1 MTGRHWL
8 VWCLQLGWVGLLGWI
23 GAIAFASSTFAQ
35 SRIVPDNTLGA
46 ESSIVTPNVQNLPRV
61 EITGGAVRDANLFH
75 SFREFNVDNGRG
87 AYFQNPNASIKNIFT
102 RVTGNNRSE
111 IFGTLGTIGNA
122 ANLFLINPNGIIF
135 GPNAVLNVG
144 ASFVGT
150 TANAIEFG
158 NFGIFSASTPVAPG
172 PILTINPSALLFNQ
186 VSPASITNM
195 STAPA
200 GLNPVGV
207 EVTGLRVPDGQS
219 LLLVGGNVNV
229 EGGSLRAYQG
239 HIELAG
245 LAAPG
250 TVGLNLADNT
260 LSLNVPEGV
269 ARADVSLTNGGE
281 VNVRGANGGSIA
293 INAQNVNL
301 AGESKLRAGIE
312 SGLGTPDSLAGD
324 IEINATGSTT
334 LSDGSFITN
343 AVQRQAVGKGGN
355 ININTGSLTL
365 RNNPILGTNTFLDAS
380 TVGQGDSGR
389 VFVQASGAVSL
400 ANSRI
405 FSSSEANAV
414 GNTGGIFITA
424 ESLSLTNGAALNAN
438 TDGLGD
444 AGAVF
449 VQASGA
455 VSLANSNILNDVDAG
470 AVGNSGG
477 ININAAS
484 LSLTDGAALTASTNG
499 LGDAGKVFVQ
509 ASGAV
514 SVANSTIFNNV
525 ETRAVGNSGGIFI
538 TAESLSLTDNAQL
551 QSSILRAKAP
561 YIGGRGNPGGVNIN
575 AGAGVTLAGSII
587 YTDVGSG
594 TVGNGGDINI
604 KARSFSL
611 TDGAV
616 LQAINAGQGNGGN
629 ITIDARDT
637 VKFDGTGVNSIS
649 QSAVQSSIQPG
660 GVGKGGD
667 VRVTTGSLSLTNGF
681 LLFASN
687 AGQGNAGNITIDAR
701 DTITFDGTG
710 SSASTEVGNNSVGS
724 GGDIRVNTR
733 ALFLKNGGQLTASNF
748 GQGNA
753 GSIIIN
759 ASDTIAFDGV
769 GSDGF
774 GSGAYSTVESTG
786 VGDAGNINVTTRL
799 LSLNNAAQINA
810 STYGFGDGGN
820 ITINANTFE
829 ALNGGQV
836 ATSTTGTGKAGT
848 INLNLKESLTLAGS
862 DRNFTQRPSG
872 IFAKTDSGST
882 GQGGSIFIDP
892 RQATI
897 RDGAKIS
904 VNSDGTGNAGN
915 ITLQAGT
922 LTLDKGASISAQTFS
937 SQGGNINLQLGD
949 ILLLRRGSQISTN
962 AGTAQAG
969 GDGGNIN
976 LNSKFIVAIPDES
989 SDITANAFS
998 GTGGRV
1004 QINTQGL
1011 FGIQSRPQPTDKS
1024 DITASSTL
1032 GVAGVVNINTPDQN
1046 TLQNNLTQLPKN
1058 IIDANALIANSCI
1071 ARRHNQSGGTF
1082 FIIGNGGL
1090 QERPGDAPRSLY
1102 STGTI
1107 RSVPDQ
1113 GEKAISPTST
1123 RSVRPWKNGDPIV
1136 EAQGIY
1142 RLANGNLVLSRECP

>member
-1 MTGRHWL
+1 M
-8 VWCLQLGWVGLLGWI
+8 
-23 GAIAFASSTFAQ
+23 
-35 SRIVPDNTLGA
+35 
-46 ESSIVTPNVQNLPRV
+46 
-61 EITGGAVRDANLFH
+61 
-75 SFREFNVDNGRG
+75 
-87 AYFQNPNASIKNIFT
+87 
-102 RVTGNNRSE
+102 
-111 IFGTLGTIGNA
+111 
-122 ANLFLINPNGIIF
+122 
-135 GPNAVLNVG
+135 NVG

-150 TANAIEFG
+150 TANAIQFG
-158 NFGIFSASTPVAPG
+158 NRGIFSASTPVAPG

-186 VSPASITNM
+186 LSPASITNM

-207 EVTGLRVPDGQS
+207 EVTGLRVPDGKS

-245 LAAPG
+245 LAAPVR
-250 TVGLNLADNT
+250 VGLNVAGNT
-260 LSLNVPEGV
+260 LGLNVPDQV
-269 ARADVSLTNGGE
+269 PLADVSLTNGAE

-424 ESLSLTNGAALNAN
+424 ESLSLTNRAALNAN

-444 AGAVF
+444 AGRVF

-455 VSLANSNILNDVDAG
+455 VSLANSYIFNDVDAG
-470 AVGNSGG
+470 GVGNSGG
-477 ININAAS
+477 ININAGS
-484 LSLTDGAALTASTNG
+484 LSLTDGAVLDASTNG

-509 ASGAV
+509 ASSAV
-514 SVANSTIFNNV
+514 SVAKSTIFNNV

-575 AGAGVTLAGSII
+575 AGSGVTLARSII

-604 KARSFSL
+604 KARSLSL

-616 LQAINAGQGNGGN
+616 LQATNAGQGNG
-629 ITIDARDT
+629 
-637 VKFDGTGVNSIS
+637 
-649 QSAVQSSIQPG
+649 
-660 GVGKGGD
+660 
-667 VRVTTGSLSLTNGF
+667 
-681 LLFASN
+681 
-687 AGQGNAGNITIDAR
+687 GNITIDAR

-710 SSASTEVGNNSVGS
+710 SSASTELGNNSVGS

-733 ALFLKNGGQLTASNF
+733 ALFLKNGGQLTASNLA
-748 GQGNA
+748 QGNA

-769 GSDGF
+769 DSDGF
-774 GSGAYSTVESTG
+774 GSGASTLAQNGNAGDMRVTTGTLTVSNGAQLLSRTYGQGNGGNITINARNTVRFDGVDSNQNSSGAYSTVESTG

-799 LSLNNAAQINA
+799 LSLNNGAQINA
-810 STYGFGDGGN
+810 STSGFGDGGN
-820 ITINANTFE
+820 ITINGNTFE

-904 VNSDGTGNAGN
+904 VNSDGTGNAGS

-922 LTLDKGASISAQTFS
+922 LTLDNGAEISAQTFS

-949 ILLLRRGSQISTN
+949 ILLLRHGSQISTN
-962 AGTAQAG
+962 AGTAQKG
-969 GDGGNIN
+969 GDGGNISIN
-976 LNSKFIVAIPDES
+976 APFIVAVPDES

-1011 FGIQSRPQPTDKS
+1011 FGTQSRPQPTDKS

-1058 IIDANALIANSCI
+1058 IIDANTLIANSCI

-1107 RSVPDQ
+1107 RSIPDQ

-1123 RSVRPWKNGDPIV
+1123 RSFRPWKNGDPIV

>member
-1 MTGRHWL
+1 MTRRHWL

-144 ASFVGT
+144 SSFVGT
-150 TANAIEFG
+150 TANAIQFG
-158 NFGIFSASTPVAPG
+158 NRGIFSASTPVAPG

-186 VSPASITNM
+186 LSPASITNQ

-250 TVGLNLADNT
+250 SVGLNVAGNT
-260 LSLNVPEGV
+260 LGLNVPDQV
-269 ARADVSLTNGGE
+269 PLADVSLTNGAE

-312 SGLGTPDSLAGD
+312 SGLGTPDSRAGD

-343 AVQRQAVGKGGN
+343 AVQRQAFGKGGN

-365 RNNPILGTNTFLDAS
+365 RNNPILDTNTFLDAS

-424 ESLSLTNGAALNAN
+424 ESLSLTNGAALDAN

-444 AGAVF
+444 AGRVF

-455 VSLANSNILNDVDAG
+455 VSLANSYISNDVDAG

-477 ININAAS
+477 ININAGS
-484 LSLTDGAALTASTNG
+484 LSLTDGAVLDASTNG

-509 ASGAV
+509 ASSAV
-514 SVANSTIFNNV
+514 SVAKSNIFNNV

-561 YIGGRGNPGGVNIN
+561 DIGGRDNPGGVNIN
-575 AGAGVTLAGSII
+575 AGADVTLAGSVI

-594 TVGNGGDINI
+594 TVGKGGDINI
-604 KARSFSL
+604 KARSLSL
-611 TDGAV
+611 TDGAF
-616 LQAINAGQGNGGN
+616 LQASSFGQGNGGN

-637 VKFDGTGVNSIS
+637 VKFGGIGVNSIS
-649 QSAVQSSIQPG
+649 QSGLLSNIQPG

-667 VRVTTGSLSLTNGF
+667 IRVTTGSLSLTNGF

-701 DTITFDGTG
+701 DTITFDGTE
-710 SSASTEVGNNSVGS
+710 SRASTEVGPLGVGN

-733 ALFLKNGGQLTASNF
+733 ALFLKNGGQLYANNL

-769 GSDGF
+769 DSYGL
-774 GSGAYSTVESTG
+774 GSGASTLAPTG

-799 LSLNNAAQINA
+799 LSLNNGAQINA
-810 STYGFGDGGN
+810 STSGFGDGGN
-820 ITINANTFE
+820 ITINGNTFE

-904 VNSDGTGNAGN
+904 VNSDGTGNAGS

-922 LTLDKGASISAQTFS
+922 LTLDNGAEISAQTFS

-949 ILLLRRGSQISTN
+949 ILLLRHGSQISTN
-962 AGTAQAG
+962 AGTAQKG
-969 GDGGNIN
+969 GDGGNISIN
-976 LNSKFIVAIPDES
+976 APFIVAVPDES

-1011 FGIQSRPQPTDKS
+1011 FGTQSRPQPTDKS

-1046 TLQNNLTQLPKN
+1046 TLQNSLIQLPEN

-1107 RSVPDQ
+1107 RSIPDQ